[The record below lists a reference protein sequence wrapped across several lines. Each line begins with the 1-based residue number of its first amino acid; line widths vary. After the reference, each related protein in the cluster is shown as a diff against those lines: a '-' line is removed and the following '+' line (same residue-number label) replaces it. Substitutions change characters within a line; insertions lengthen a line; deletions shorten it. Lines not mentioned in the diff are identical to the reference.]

1 MDSFPVDDLP
11 SGAQFDAIK
20 SKIGTFIVAPG
31 FRVRFSGGFGV
42 ISGAI
47 GCNGF
52 TMSGG
57 SGGVINGTIIN
68 YANNEMYLSG
78 NGDVY
83 FNRTSMYV
91 PAGFAPQ
98 TIMLYDP
105 ASYSEMAF

>member
-1 MDSFPVDDLP
+1 
-11 SGAQFDAIK
+11 
-20 SKIGTFIVAPG
+20 VAPG
-31 FRVRFSGGFGV
+31 FRVVMSGGFGV

-52 TMSGG
+52 SMSGG
-57 SGGVINGTIIN
+57 AGGVINGSIIN

-83 FNRTSMYV
+83 FNRSGMYEV

-98 TIMLYDP
+98 TIMLYNP
-105 ASYSEMAF
+105 ASYAELGI